1 MKNLKGKFQL
11 KIKIPT
17 ENKEEEE
24 KNLSQINNNNNKSSI
39 SQITDNIFTSGY
51 LVAKDIT
58 FLLNNNFTHVIN
70 CSRGSSMESPN
81 DELIKSQNYEKSP
94 SIKYLPIFL
103 RDDPGADII
112 NCFFQAIDFIESDNK
127 KSNKKIL
134 FHCIEGISR
143 APAIIA
149 GYLMWKQN
157 LKTEKA
163 IELIKSKRNCVDIN
177 LGFTIQLHKWQN
189 YLFSP
194 AEKIQIFKL
203 NPNIRLL
210 EEKEIESGN
219 FNNEEYLIRYNYKL
233 FYINNIQN
241 CEKENLINE
250 ISNMNL
256 NENKVFEDKDHK
268 IEFIKNLLKYDKL
281 LRNEQSSIFYY
292 KNISNDNS
300 IMEDIKKGSFLK
312 EIRLGNL
319 FVKA

>member
-1 MKNLKGKFQL
+1 MKNLRVKFKL
-11 KIKIPT
+11 KIQIPT
-17 ENKEEEE
+17 ESKEEEE
-24 KNLSQINNNNNKSSI
+24 KNLSQINNNNNRSSI

-81 DELIKSQNYEKSP
+81 DELLKSQNYEKSP
-94 SIKYLPIFL
+94 SIKYLPIYL

-149 GYLMWKQN
+149 GYLIWKQN

-163 IELIKSKRNCVDIN
+163 IELIKSKRKCVDIN
-177 LGFTIQLHKWQN
+177 LGFTIQLHKWEN

-210 EEKEIESGN
+210 EEKEIE
-219 FNNEEYLIRYNYKL
+219 NENYDNDEYLIRYNYKL
-233 FYINNIQN
+233 FYINNN
-241 CEKENLINE
+241 SDTKGDNSINE
-250 ISNMNL
+250 IKIINIAEDVL
-256 NENKVFEDKDHK
+256 FNEKNDKK
-268 IEFIKNLLKYDKL
+268 EFIINVIKYDKL
-281 LRNEQSSIFYY
+281 LFKNEQIPLFEIKN
-292 KNISNDNS
+292 KNILNKESL
-300 IMEDIKKGSFLK
+300 EDILK
-312 EIRLGNL
+312 NT
-319 FVKA
+319 F

>member
-17 ENKEEEE
+17 GNKEEEE
-24 KNLSQINNNNNKSSI
+24 KNLSQINNNNNRSSI

-70 CSRGSSMESPN
+70 CSRGSSMESAN
-81 DELIKSQNYEKSP
+81 EELIKSQNYEKSP
-94 SIKYLPIFL
+94 SIKYLPIYL
-103 RDDPGADII
+103 RDDPGADIF
-112 NCFFQAIDFIESDNK
+112 NCFFQAIDFIEFDNK
-127 KSNKKIL
+127 KNNKKIL

-149 GYLMWKQN
+149 GYLIWKQK
-157 LKTEKA
+157 LKTEEA

-177 LGFTIQLHKWQN
+177 LGFTIQLHKWEN

-194 AEKIQIFKL
+194 PEKIQIFKL

-210 EEKEIESGN
+210 EEKEIDNEN

-241 CEKENLINE
+241 CEKRNLINE
-250 ISNMNL
+250 ISNINL
-256 NENKVFEDKDHK
+256 NENIVFEDKDHK
-268 IEFIKNLLKYDKL
+268 VEFIKNVLKYDNQLK
-281 LRNEQSSIFYY
+281 NEQISIFYY
-292 KNISNDNS
+292 KNISNGIQ
-300 IMEDIKKGSFLK
+300 IMLLI
-312 EIRLGNL
+312 
-319 FVKA
+319 